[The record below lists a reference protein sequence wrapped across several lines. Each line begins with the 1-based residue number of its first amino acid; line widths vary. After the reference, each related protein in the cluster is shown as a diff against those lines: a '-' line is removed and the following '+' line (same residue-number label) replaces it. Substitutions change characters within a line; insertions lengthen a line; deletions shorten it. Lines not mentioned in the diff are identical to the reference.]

1 MGMLVKYSPED
12 NQAQNNEW
20 EFDPNRV
27 RQSEAELIEKRSGL
41 TWDKWLEAI
50 QAGSAAGR
58 RVLLWHLLRREHH
71 TLRLEDT
78 PDFYMGELE
87 IEYSLADLQKLRAQ
101 VEESSVD
108 DGKKADILDRLDLEI
123 ASRLGKEEVG
133 PEDMGKAPS
142 EPGD

>member
-1 MGMLVKYSPED
+1 MLVKYSPED